1 MRRFTGLARG
11 EDYLAQG
18 AAPEFGTCRLKVNI
32 GCPGLAMLEKPENA
46 GDNSLWHP
54 DSHQSKIFRDP
65 DVLKKEVKNYCLR
78 RVGYQ
83 MTLHRWCCC
92 LFPTGIPMLPGNA
105 SA

>member
-54 DSHQSKIFRDP
+54 DSHQSKI
-65 DVLKKEVKNYCLR
+65 
-78 RVGYQ
+78 
-83 MTLHRWCCC
+83 
-92 LFPTGIPMLPGNA
+92 IPG
-105 SA
+105 S